1 MYVFPQKILVK
12 DKPTIKYLLTIAKLP
27 IIGEEL
33 WKNSHPT
40 PMFLS
45 HPLED
50 NKFYKTYSKKFSSVN
65 FSKIYIKKSSKN
77 IFQIF

>member
-1 MYVFPQKILVK
+1 LRNFFVENSFDYFYFSMYVFPQKILVK

-50 NKFYKTYSKKFSSVN
+50 NKF
-65 FSKIYIKKSSKN
+65 
-77 IFQIF
+77 